1 MRRLIPLILAMFAGS
16 AQAEACLPSVLNVWP
31 LKSIGNM
38 HPAKSPDRPAFVA
51 TDPVL
56 GLGLAAVWWC
66 ADGSAWEWHGTPS
79 MIANRFG
86 NLRGMQA
93 AYVANPS
100 AVRAEASVKP
110 SCLSYK
116 PSTRSAYCVEQP
128 GRPGYGVC
136 MSNLITDPAEKAL
149 CQAVVRQVATDSPK

>member
-1 MRRLIPLILAMFAGS
+1 MRAILPFALALIANM
-16 AQAEACLPSVLNVWP
+16 AQAETCLPSVLNVWP
-31 LKSIGNM
+31 LQPLGNM
-38 HPAKSPDRPAFVA
+38 HPAKSPDRPAIVA
-51 TDPVL
+51 ADPAM
-56 GLGLAAVWWC
+56 GLAVVWWC
-66 ADGSAWEWHGTPS
+66 RDGSAWEWHGTPS